1 MNREAKKLLKTRL
14 RHAKIISTL
23 INCQPFVRAVV
34 LNGSLAKGNT
44 GPNSD
49 IDFLI
54 ITQSRRI
61 YTARFF
67 ATLAAWFTGLK
78 RSNKEHLSHAGKI
91 CLNYYMTENF
101 LIIPHHRAPEMNR
114 YCAENYSASIL
125 LAGDRQIFERFLAM
139 NESWMRPYIK
149 DQKLKISSSMAN
161 SQKDQNLNKSK
172 NSNIIS
178 AFQFAMVLKRL
189 TERVLL
195 GRSGQK
201 IENYLKRLQ
210 QARIMADPRGR
221 TYPDLIHADDREMR
235 FHPPKNNF

>member
-1 MNREAKKLLKTRL
+1 
-14 RHAKIISTL
+14 
-23 INCQPFVRAVV
+23 
-34 LNGSLAKGNT
+34 
-44 GPNSD
+44 
-49 IDFLI
+49 
-54 ITQSRRI
+54 
-61 YTARFF
+61 
-67 ATLAAWFTGLK
+67 
-78 RSNKEHLSHAGKI
+78 
-91 CLNYYMTENF
+91 
-101 LIIPHHRAPEMNR
+101 
-114 YCAENYSASIL
+114 
-125 LAGDRQIFERFLAM
+125 
-139 NESWMRPYIK
+139 
-149 DQKLKISSSMAN
+149 MAN